1 MPRWKKGETEFPVVV
16 NHMRKRD
23 VYSCSLP
30 KPLLAH
36 LGNPEVIVFVLK
48 GKEVKIEVGV

>member
-1 MPRWKKGETEFPVVV
+1 MPRWKKDETEFPVVV

-23 VYSCSLP
+23 AYSCSLP

-36 LGNPEVIVFVLK
+36 LGNPEIVVFVIY
-48 GKEVKIEVGV
+48 GKRVRVEVG